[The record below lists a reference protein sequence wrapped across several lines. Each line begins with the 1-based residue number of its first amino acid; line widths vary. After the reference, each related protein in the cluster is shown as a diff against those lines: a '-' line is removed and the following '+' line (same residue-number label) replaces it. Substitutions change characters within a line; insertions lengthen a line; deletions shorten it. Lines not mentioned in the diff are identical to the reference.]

1 MAKMN
6 KDDFR
11 EAQTSLLMQIVSQL
25 TDISYK
31 LDALVDPP
39 KTEKVE
45 EDKPKEE
52 PFKFEF
58 DKSKV
63 NEAFK
68 KVEDFG
74 YLFNEA
80 SKIFGKKS

>member
-1 MAKMN
+1 MN

-31 LDALVDPP
+31 LEALVDPP

-58 DKSKV
+58 DKNKI
-63 NEAFK
+63 NETVK
-68 KVEDFG
+68 KVEDWG
-74 YLFNEA
+74 TLFNEVN
-80 SKIFGKKS
+80 KIFKK

>member
-1 MAKMN
+1 MK

-31 LDALVDPP
+31 LEALSTPP

-45 EDKPKEE
+45 EESK

-58 DKSKV
+58 DKNKI
-63 NEAFK
+63 NETVK
-68 KVEDFG
+68 KVEDWG
-74 YLFNEA
+74 TLFNEVN
-80 SKIFGKKS
+80 KIFKK

>member
-1 MAKMN
+1 MAKMK

-31 LDALVDPP
+31 LEALVDPP

-52 PFKFEF
+52 SFKFEF